1 MKINMPVTNTEI
13 MFDDTQ
19 FMLTK
24 TDLKGTIT
32 YANQDFIEI
41 SGFSEAELVGQSH
54 NLVRHPDMPV
64 EAFEDMWRSLKSG
77 KPWTG
82 LVKNRTK
89 NGDFYWVEANATPV
103 LENGAV
109 TGYLSVRRK
118 PSRQQVESAA
128 DAYHLFKDGKAKG
141 LSISDGQ
148 VVKNSLSQK
157 LKSKFQNTKVGQ
169 RLTVMILFGLVA
181 LTVQALIG
189 LYEISIANKSI
200 KTIQEDR
207 LIPTRDLGKIAELM
221 VENRAILRT
230 ALSESKIQL
239 VGKTPVL
246 VLDQQEVNNA
256 ATAIE
261 QNIETISSLW
271 KAYMA
276 TYLAPEEK
284 VLADRFI
291 KSRTKFVAEGL
302 KPAIKAMKAGDIKE
316 AMKYAG
322 DTRTLFNTAKP
333 DIEALLK
340 LQNDEAVKEF
350 NVAQAQYK
358 TTQLLTFAGL
368 GFITL
373 LLFWIGL
380 IIARSITKPLNN
392 AIDAFGK
399 ITSGNYSTA
408 IDAYGNNELSKVLQS
423 LKSMQTIL
431 SINEH
436 QLKESAANTLEQST
450 QYENQLAAISQST
463 GVIEFSLDGKVIAAN
478 DIFLS
483 ILGYSR
489 TEAIGQ
495 HHSTF
500 VEPEYKTSAE
510 YKAMWEKLNRGE
522 SITGQ
527 FMRIGK
533 GGKEIWLEASYNP
546 ILNASG
552 KPYKVVKYA
561 TDITEQKL
569 KNADFEGQMTA
580 IGKSQGVIEVCLD
593 GNITKVNQVYLDMLG
608 YKEHELLGKHVSM
621 VLDPTF
627 AKSEAYK
634 AMWDKL
640 VKGGTDAGQY
650 KRIAKDGREV
660 WIQASYNP
668 IYDLKGKPFKIVNY
682 TMDITEQKLKA
693 ADNAGQLAAISK
705 IQGVIEFDLTG
716 KIISVNENFANVSGY
731 SEKEIIGNHH
741 SMFVES
747 SYKSSHEYKAFWE
760 RLGRGEAEAG
770 QYKRIAKGGRE
781 VWLQASYNP
790 IMDMNGK
797 PFKVVKYATDITEQY
812 NNAATLAEA
821 VEETQG
827 IIEGA
832 KTGDL
837 SSRVPLAGKTG
848 AIASLCDGVNALMD
862 KMTEVIVQV
871 REAGDTINTAAG
883 EISSGN
889 NDLSQRTEQQASSLE
904 ETAASMEQL
913 ASTVKNNAENAKQA
927 NQLAASASGVAI
939 KGGEVV
945 GQVVSTM
952 SAINS
957 SAKKIEDIISV
968 IDGIAFQTNIL
979 ALNAAVEAAR
989 AGEQGR
995 GFAVVAGEVRNL
1007 AQRSASAAK
1016 EIKELIS
1023 DSVSK
1028 TAEGTAQVEQ
1038 AGKTMQEIVSSVQ
1051 RVTDIMGEITAAS
1064 VEQSAGIDQVNAAVT
1079 SMDETTQQNAA
1090 LVEQAAA
1097 AAESLVEQAGSL
1109 TDVVSAFKLM
1119 GSASFSGSQTK
1130 NRAPLRLASSHT
1142 KAKPAPKSVPAKSA
1156 STKIATKTG
1165 TNDDEWAEF

>member
-13 MFDDTQ
+13 MFDDAQ

-24 TDLKGTIT
+24 TDLKGAIT
-32 YANQDFIEI
+32 YANQDFIKV
-41 SGFSEAELVGQSH
+41 SGFSEAELIGQSH
-54 NLVRHPDMPV
+54 NVVRHPDMPV
-64 EAFEDMWRSLKSG
+64 EAFEDMWRTLKSG
-77 KPWTG
+77 RPWNG
-82 LVKNRTK
+82 MVKNRTK
-89 NGDFYWVEANATPV
+89 DGDFYWVIASAAPITESGV
-103 LENGAV
+103 I
-109 TGYLSVRRK
+109 TGFLSARRK
-118 PSRQQVESAA
+118 PTRQRVEEA
-128 DAYHLFKDGKAKG
+128 DEAYRLFKDGKAKG
-141 LSISDGQ
+141 LSIINGK
-148 VVKNSLSQK
+148 VVKNSGLSK
-157 LKSKFQNTKVGQ
+157 LKSKLQNISVSK
-169 RLTVMILFGLVA
+169 RLVA
-181 LTVQALIG
+181 MVAVAALVVGAQAVIG
-189 LYEISIANKSI
+189 LFELSNSNREMVNVYENRMKPL
-200 KTIQEDR
+200 E
-207 LIPTRDLGKIAELM
+207 DLGKINVLM
-221 VENRAILRT
+221 LENRTHLRI
-230 ALSESKIQL
+230 ALSEVTVESMSKKPAL
-239 VGKTPVL
+239 VMN
-246 VLDQQEVNNA
+246 QQIANSA

-261 QNIETISSLW
+261 KNIEAISGLW
-271 KAYMA
+271 KGYIA
-276 TYLAPEEK
+276 TSMTLEEK
-284 VLADRFI
+284 SLADKFAS
-291 KSRTKFVAEGL
+291 SRGNFVNEAL
-302 KPAIKAMKAGDIKE
+302 KPAVSALRAGHYDETKAYSVKARELYNI
-316 AMKYAG
+316 AG
-322 DTRTLFNTAKP
+322 PEIA
-333 DIEALLK
+333 ALTQ
-340 LQNDEAVKEF
+340 LQSDEAKKSY
-350 NVAQAQYK
+350 QAAGSHFK
-358 TTQLLTFAGL
+358 TIQMLTFSGLAGAIALIVWL
-368 GFITL
+368 GF
-373 LLFWIGL
+373 L
-380 IIARSITKPLNN
+380 ISRSVTKPLEKVTQ
-392 AIDAFGK
+392 AFAQ
-399 ITSGNYSTA
+399 IILGNYSTV
-408 IDAYGNNELSKVLQS
+408 IDGSGNNELTRVLQS
-423 LKSMQTIL
+423 LSTMQTML
-431 SINEH
+431 GVNENS
-436 QLKESAANTLEQST
+436 LKEISANTKEQSAL
-450 QYENQLAAISQST
+450 YEGQLAAIAKST
-463 GVIEFSLDGKVIAAN
+463 GVIEFSMDGNVISAN
-478 DIFLS
+478 DIFLN

-832 KTGDL
+832 KSGDL
-837 SSRVPLAGKTG
+837 SSRVPLDGKTG

-927 NQLAASASGVAI
+927 NQLAAAASGVAV

-945 GQVVSTM
+945 GQVVNTM

-1007 AQRSASAAK
+1007 AQRSATAAK

-1028 TAEGTAQVEQ
+1028 TAEGTSQVEQ

-1051 RVTDIMGEITAAS
+1051 RVTDIMAEITAAS
-1064 VEQSAGIDQVNAAVT
+1064 VEQSAGIDQVNSAVT
-1079 SMDETTQQNAA
+1079 SMDEVTQQNAA
-1090 LVEQAAA
+1090 LVEEAAA
-1097 AAESLVEQAGSL
+1097 ASESLVEQAESL
-1109 TDVVSAFKLM
+1109 IEVVSAFKLNGGND
-1119 GSASFSGSQTK
+1119 GSS
-1130 NRAPLRLASSHT
+1130 NRRTAGNSMRA
-1142 KAKPAPKSVPAKSA
+1142 AKPAKNYSTRPVAKSSPRVA
-1156 STKIATKTG
+1156 ALKTG
-1165 TNDDEWAEF
+1165 TDDNEWEEF